1 MGSVRKCDLKQKRE
15 SFYDFCARFPFYAF
29 PVLNLMGE
37 CYNFHMTEIKKCA
50 MFLADGFEE
59 CEGLITV
66 DMLRRA
72 GITIDTISMNETDEV
87 LTSHKI
93 RLHADRLFRDT
104 DITGYDVLILPGGK
118 LGTENLEKSEELKQY
133 LVSWNQQGKLIAAI
147 CAAPSIFGHLGLLK
161 EKHYTCFPDFYSAD
175 YEGIYEMELSVVDG
189 NIITGRGMGATIEFA
204 RNLIKALCD
213 EETLQKTE
221 YGMQY
226 EHSFR
231 RLTNKPE

>member
-1 MGSVRKCDLKQKRE
+1 MIH
-15 SFYDFCARFPFYAF
+15 DFFAGYPFYAF

-37 CYNFHMTEIKKCA
+37 CYNFHMTGIKKCA
-50 MFLADGFEE
+50 IFLADGFEE

-104 DITGYDVLILPGGK
+104 DMTGYDVLILPGGK

-133 LVSWNQQGKLIAAI
+133 LVSWNLSMLIHLLSLSTRFFLLFFLFLLNLSKIRWRQAR
-147 CAAPSIFGHLGLLK
+147 APGRFPEGEPGHWHLPK
-161 EKHYTCFPDFYSAD
+161 
-175 YEGIYEMELSVVDG
+175 
-189 NIITGRGMGATIEFA
+189 
-204 RNLIKALCD
+204 
-213 EETLQKTE
+213 
-221 YGMQY
+221 
-226 EHSFR
+226 
-231 RLTNKPE
+231 

>member
-1 MGSVRKCDLKQKRE
+1 
-15 SFYDFCARFPFYAF
+15 
-29 PVLNLMGE
+29 
-37 CYNFHMTEIKKCA
+37 MTDKSEQLVK
-50 MFLADGFEE
+50 
-59 CEGLITV
+59 
-66 DMLRRA
+66 
-72 GITIDTISMNETDEV
+72 S
-87 LTSHKI
+87 
-93 RLHADRLFRDT
+93 
-104 DITGYDVLILPGGK
+104 
-118 LGTENLEKSEELKQY
+118 TENLEKSEELKQY

-161 EKHYTCFPDFYSAD
+161 GKHYTCFPDFYSAD

-231 RLTNKPE
+231 RLTKKPE

>member
-1 MGSVRKCDLKQKRE
+1 MVE
-15 SFYDFCARFPFYAF
+15 
-29 PVLNLMGE
+29 
-37 CYNFHMTEIKKCA
+37 KKCA
-50 MFLADGFEE
+50 IFLADGFEE

-87 LTSHKI
+87 TTSHKI

-104 DITGYDVLILPGGK
+104 DIAGYDVLILPGGK

-133 LVSWNQQGKLIAAI
+133 LVSWFNQGKLIAAI

-161 EKHYTCFPDFYSAD
+161 GKHYTCFPDFYSAK
-175 YEGIYEMELSVVDG
+175 YEGIYEMEPAVTDG
-189 NIITGRGMGATIEFA
+189 NIITGRGMGATVEFA
-204 RNLIKALCD
+204 RMILRQLVD
-213 EETLQKTE
+213 EETIRNVE

-231 RLTNKPE
+231 QLCRKPE